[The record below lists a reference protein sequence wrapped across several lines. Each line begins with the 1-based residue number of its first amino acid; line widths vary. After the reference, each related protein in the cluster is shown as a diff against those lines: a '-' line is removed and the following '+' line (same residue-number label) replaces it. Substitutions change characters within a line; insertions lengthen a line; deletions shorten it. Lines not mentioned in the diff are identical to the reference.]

1 MRVLLVD
8 HDTAAVDKVARA
20 LRGVVELDCV
30 SSKADAL
37 MLIKQKSYDVLIA
50 CERAAD
56 GSGLDLLGRIG
67 KTGGDLQRIFSAAP
81 ERLQLLGTRLQPFNV
96 TRTIG
101 YPIDLEELWL
111 ALAAVTSG
119 VDPSIEGTIEHVVMD
134 ESGLPPRAPQ
144 RQAPPAASAA
154 PASAPP
160 NKPAQ
165 SRPAMGVPPMGAP
178 VPAAAVVQTVPPQPK
193 PAVAVAAS
201 GGAARKLAPEAEPE
215 TVRRP
220 TPSPA
225 PAATPR
231 AAAAAAPAPRQP
243 APTRAAA
250 SSNANASH
258 ADEVAFKVD
267 ALLASALAETNQTD
281 APPKK
286 VAAKPLPLG
295 LIGGAAAVVVLV
307 GIAAALSMRE
317 PEQPKPVAE
326 TTPAVAPMQPAAN
339 SPSAATDDAMISAL
353 ENRVE
358 EALMRDDLAAASAAQ
373 AELAALSPT
382 HPRLAFFAAALKRSA
397 ELQTLSQDQAVAP
410 MAGTAV
416 PARPAA
422 RSAGSVAATGP
433 TESRTATVATPPEP
447 RQTAAAAT
455 PSQAPADS
463 RAANNRPN
471 RSADTAKFRGRTL
484 EETTSRSQRAGAT
497 ASAPS
502 AIEEI
507 GPSPAPAAV
516 PVATE
521 PTPAKL
527 VKRVSPEYPAEA
539 ASRGVEGS
547 ATVEFTVLR
556 NGRVQD
562 VRVVESTPRRTFD
575 AAARDAVRRWQF
587 EPAELNG
594 QPVESVTRVRL
605 EFKLKD

>member
-8 HDTAAVDKVARA
+8 HDTAAVEKVARA

-119 VDPSIEGTIEHVVMD
+119 VDPAIEGTIEHVVMD
-134 ESGLPPRAPQ
+134 ESGLPPRATQ
-144 RQAPPAASAA
+144 RPAAAAPPS
-154 PASAPP
+154 P
-160 NKPAQ
+160 NKPTQ
-165 SRPAMGVPPMGAP
+165 SRPAMGVPAMGAP

-201 GGAARKLAPEAEPE
+201 GGAARKLAPETEPE
-215 TVRRP
+215 TLRRPAPSPTPTAAPRP
-220 TPSPA
+220 TP
-225 PAATPR
+225 
-231 AAAAAAPAPRQP
+231 AAASAPPARQAAPAPRP
-243 APTRAAA
+243 AAA
-250 SSNANASH
+250 NSPSSSH
-258 ADEVAFKVD
+258 ANEVANKVD
-267 ALLASALAETNQTD
+267 ALLASALTESAQTD

-286 VAAKPLPLG
+286 VAAKSMPLG

-317 PEQPKPVAE
+317 PEQPKPVAAE
-326 TTPAVAPMQPAAN
+326 TPAVAPMQPAAA
-339 SPSAATDDAMISAL
+339 PIPDATNDAVIAAL

-358 EALMRDDLAAASAAQ
+358 EALMRDDIGAASAAQ
-373 AELAALSPT
+373 AELAARSPT

-397 ELQTLSQDQAVAP
+397 ELQALSQEQAAP
-410 MAGTAV
+410 MAGTAA

-422 RSAGSVAATGP
+422 RPAATAA
-433 TESRTATVATPPEP
+433 TAGTSEP

-455 PSQAPADS
+455 PVPASADPG
-463 RAANNRPN
+463 AANNRPN
-471 RSADTAKFRGRTL
+471 RPADAAKFRGRTL
-484 EETTSRSQRAGAT
+484 EETTARNQRAGAT
-497 ASAPS
+497 ATAPA
-502 AIEEI
+502 AIEDI

-516 PVATE
+516 PAATE

-527 VKRVSPEYPAEA
+527 VKRVNPEYPAEA

-556 NGRVQD
+556 TGRVQD

-587 EPAELNG
+587 EPAQLNG
-594 QPVESVTRVRL
+594 QAVESVTRVRL